1 MEDNFEVKAEEE
13 VGLSGL
19 DEASNDKT
27 AEESASETI
36 AGLAP
41 EGQKRFLGEDEFW
54 NPGSTSDFMSLSSM
68 DVRHEGKSKEMLPQ
82 KETTSHI
89 SKQAKVRGKKDWQKG
104 DPGVWASSMPGKR
117 SNTIKNPPQGENHQD
132 QTFES
137 AAITSSNQ
145 ELVRD
150 SLRPRNGSGKQMQ
163 KKPLNHTQQR
173 RSFTFEHNF
182 HSKGSKYEKPRY
194 YDLQLA
200 REALSYT
207 LTTPLPQ
214 TVNYS
219 YKKKPRRPKS
229 YSQKSNHKT
238 RNSYGYQIPHTAS
251 DHYPPLSYAQPSHQ
265 CKTKVGSIF

>member
-1 MEDNFEVKAEEE
+1 M
-13 VGLSGL
+13 GLSG
-19 DEASNDKT
+19 NDDP
-27 AEESASETI
+27 AEESASEAI
-36 AGLAP
+36 AGFAP
-41 EGQKRFLGEDEFW
+41 GGQKRLLGEDEFW
-54 NPGSTSDFMSLSSM
+54 NPVSGLISNM
-68 DVRHEGKSKEMLPQ
+68 DLRQEGKSKEMLPR
-82 KETTSHI
+82 KETRRHI
-89 SKQAKVRGKKDWQKG
+89 SEQANVRGKKKEQEG
-104 DPGVWASSMPGKR
+104 DPEVWAGSNIPGKR
-117 SNTIKNPPQGENHQD
+117 SNDIKNPPQGENHQD
-132 QTFES
+132 GTFES